1 MAHSIQTEPPSP
13 KNVVVYKINSTAI
26 NVTWDKQTLVEL
38 KGLADYTVE
47 YSMAVSNQKRQIL
60 SGVVTVPWTESN
72 ILITNLTP
80 GVQYDVSVSVATS
93 VGMSGKFFFVF
104 FFTEYHVHNS
114 NIIISMLI
122 IIVNNIIMQIKFVAC
137 LGMYQPLLLQ

>member
-1 MAHSIQTEPPSP
+1 MTHSIQTEPPSP

-47 YSMAVSNQKRQIL
+47 YIMAVSNRKRQTL

-72 ILITNLTP
+72 VLITNLTP

-93 VGMSGKFFFVF
+93 VGISGKFVF
-104 FFTEYHVHNS
+104 FFFFLLSITF
-114 NIIISMLI
+114 
-122 IIVNNIIMQIKFVAC
+122 IIVI
-137 LGMYQPLLLQ
+137 LLLVC

>member
-1 MAHSIQTEPPSP
+1 MAHSIQIEPPTP

-26 NVTWDKQTLVEL
+26 NVTWDKQTLIEL

-47 YSMAVSNQKRQIL
+47 YSMAVSNRKRQIL

-72 ILITNLTP
+72 VLITNLTP

-93 VGMSGKFFFVF
+93 VGMSGKFFF
-104 FFTEYHVHNS
+104 YYQS
-114 NIIISMLI
+114 NENPSIL
-122 IIVNNIIMQIKFVAC
+122 VASF
-137 LGMYQPLLLQ
+137 